1 MKNKEYIF
9 ITGSTGKLG
18 KTICEIFAEMGENII
33 LHYFNSD
40 KKIKIVSQDI
50 KKKFPK
56 ISIIEIKI
64 DLSNL
69 YSVNYFNQNLFNKYK
84 IKGLVNNASFF
95 IKDAQTIKAN
105 FLSKNL
111 NIHFRNPVALIS
123 CLINSDS
130 KNKFAI
136 NITDKN
142 LSEGGYNSYNRSKL
156 LLSEYSQ
163 NMNFDNEKISIKEF
177 KPGKVLPSKNDKSSI
192 LKFKQ
197 EFQKLIK

>member
-18 KTICEIFAEMGENII
+18 KTICEIFAEMGKNII
-33 LHYFNSD
+33 LQYFNSD
-40 KKIKIVSQDI
+40 KKIKIISEDI

-69 YSVNYFNQNLFNKYK
+69 YSVNYFNENLFNKYK

-95 IKDAQTIKAN
+95 IKDEQTIKAN

-197 EFQKLIK
+197 EFEKLIK

>member
-69 YSVNYFNQNLFNKYK
+69 YSVNYFNKNLFNKYK

-95 IKDAQTIKAN
+95 VKDAQSIKAN
-105 FLSKNL
+105 FLSENL

-142 LSEGGYNSYNRSKL
+142 LSESGYDSYNRSKL

-177 KPGKVLPSKNDKSSI
+177 MPGKVLPSKNDKSSV

>member
-69 YSVNYFNQNLFNKYK
+69 YSVNYFNKNLFNKYK
-84 IKGLVNNASFF
+84 IKGLVNSASFF
-95 IKDAQTIKAN
+95 VKDAQNIKAN
-105 FLSKNL
+105 FLSENL

-142 LSEGGYNSYNRSKL
+142 LSESGYDSYNRSKL

-177 KPGKVLPSKNDKSSI
+177 KPGKVLPSKNDKSSV

>member
-1 MKNKEYIF
+1 LKNKEYIF

-40 KKIKIVSQDI
+40 KKIKIISQDI
-50 KKKFPK
+50 KKNFPK

-69 YSVNYFNQNLFNKYK
+69 YSVNYFNKNLFNKYK
-84 IKGLVNNASFF
+84 IKGLVNSASFF
-95 IKDAQTIKAN
+95 VKDAQNIKAN
-105 FLSKNL
+105 FLSENL

-142 LSEGGYNSYNRSKL
+142 LSESGYDSYNRSKL

-177 KPGKVLPSKNDKSSI
+177 KPGKVLPSKNDKSSV